1 LNSELFTAIT
11 EDGSLSLVS
20 GQYMQLYHNRI
31 GAYTEA
37 LLNYSNVAMA
47 VLHAVHGA
55 KLTGTINILDCCF
68 GLGYNSLVFAQELP
82 ADVDLNVTAIE
93 LDPGVIGF
101 VPQVLNQ
108 ACFAPLRAAG
118 LGKDAAAAMGAFER
132 TVVHSK
138 GKNSTYVFDMEQSC
152 LRDYWRQHGDKH
164 RGDQHLILHDPFS
177 PKKMP
182 ELWTIDLF
190 ERYKSALTDGGMVLT
205 YSSAPAVRGAF
216 LELGFRVYRTPF
228 LGGKW
233 GGTLA
238 VLGDYM
244 EEAVTKGELAEHI
257 TPLGALEYE
266 RLVKSSRVPF
276 RDPGLNSE
284 RDDILSARLVEQ
296 EVFFAAVRAQRLANG
311 ERVGPAGKRRKRK
324 EAKLALAQN
333 QALSVDGGSGGECG
347 K

>member
-1 LNSELFTAIT
+1 MNSELFTAIT

-20 GQYMQLYHNRI
+20 GLYMQLYHNRI

-47 VLHAVHGA
+47 VLRAVHGVE
-55 KLTGTINILDCCF
+55 LPSTINILDCCF

-82 ADVDLNVTAIE
+82 PNIDLNVTAIE
-93 LDPGVIGF
+93 LDPGVMQF

-118 LGKDAAAAMGAFER
+118 LSRDDAAAIGAFAR
-132 TVVHSK
+132 TEVHCP
-138 GKNSTYVFDMEQSC
+138 GKNGTYTFEMVASC
-152 LRDYWRQHGDKH
+152 LRDYWRQHGDRH
-164 RGDQHLILHDPFS
+164 QGSQHLILHDPFS

-190 ERYKSALTDGGMVLT
+190 ERYKAALVDGGMVLT

-244 EEAVTKGELAEHI
+244 EEPVANGELAEHI

-276 RDPGLNSE
+276 RDPGLKSE
-284 RDDILSARLVEQ
+284 REDILAARIAEQ
-296 EVFFAAVRAQRLANG
+296 EVFFAEVRAQRLANG

-324 EAKLALAQN
+324 DAKLALGQN
-333 QALSVDGGSGGECG
+333 QILATDSGTN
-347 K
+347 